1 VGLLH
6 ALHAHQ
12 GRYASAA
19 RLAEEACAIEIE
31 RCGEPIGKQDQ
42 YAAAFGG
49 LNFIQF
55 RPDDTVSVDPIIC
68 RRETRQRLAER
79 LLIFYTGISRRSA
92 RVLEQQQA
100 SMATRKETQAMVG
113 RMMSLAYDL
122 RAELQ
127 KDNLEALGEI
137 IHANW
142 ELKRRLTPNISS
154 TQINRWY
161 DIARRH
167 GAVGGKLLGA
177 GSGGFLMFC
186 APRERHEAIALA
198 LKELRRVHLNLEP
211 EGSKIVFVHD

>member
-1 VGLLH
+1 
-6 ALHAHQ
+6 
-12 GRYASAA
+12 
-19 RLAEEACAIEIE
+19 
-31 RCGEPIGKQDQ
+31 
-42 YAAAFGG
+42 
-49 LNFIQF
+49 
-55 RPDDTVSVDPIIC
+55 
-68 RRETRQRLAER
+68 
-79 LLIFYTGISRRSA
+79 
-92 RVLEQQQA
+92 
-100 SMATRKETQAMVG
+100 MVG